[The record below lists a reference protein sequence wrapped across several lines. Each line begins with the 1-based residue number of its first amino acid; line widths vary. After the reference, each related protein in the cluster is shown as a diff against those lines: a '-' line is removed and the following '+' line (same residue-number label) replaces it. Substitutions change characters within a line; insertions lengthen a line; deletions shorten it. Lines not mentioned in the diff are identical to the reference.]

1 MYFQKKLYHNII
13 LGFCFSYGKTYLRPT
28 QHTIKSFKIL
38 FKSSKRKVELIEMKS
53 AVKNILIKI
62 RNCLVRALAVII
74 WSLAVCKILHI
85 MTISSNLA
93 FRIQSCVYLAIV
105 D

>member
-1 MYFQKKLYHNII
+1 MNFKSEILYMYFQKKLYHNII
-13 LGFCFSYGKTYLRPT
+13 LGFCFL
-28 QHTIKSFKIL
+28 FLFLL